1 MTELR
6 RRMIEELQLRNYAPN
21 TITVYI
27 RCVAQFA
34 QHFRLSPDRLGL
46 EHIRQYQLFL
56 VRQKKV
62 SWALFNQTVC
72 ALLRFLYRHILHRD
86 WMIEY
91 IPYPRREDKLPV
103 VLSPAEVAAV
113 FEATH
118 NLKHRTILMTIYA
131 AGLRVSEV
139 THLRASDIDSQRQVI
154 RVRQGK
160 GHKDRQVMLS
170 PKLLEALRIYWK
182 SYRPRVWLFPGESPE
197 RPVSSETVWRVC
209 HQAGEAAH
217 LPKPISRTL
226 CAIVSRP
233 ICWKT
238 LLTCAVFKFCSD
250 IGTSRL
256 RPGICMFRILPCA
269 PLSVRWSDC
278 LTLSVRLQFDESA
291 GVGAGRHFPPPRPGL
306 PDDVWRL
313 ALA

>member
-72 ALLRFLYRHILHRD
+72 ALRFLYRHILHRD

-139 THLRASDIDSQRQVI
+139 THLRLSDIDSHRQVI
-154 RVRQGK
+154 RIRQGK

-182 SYRPRVWLFPGESPE
+182 SYRPKVWLFPGESPE
-197 RPVSSETVWRVC
+197 RPLSSETVWRVC

-217 LPKPISRTL
+217 LSKPISPHTL
-226 CAIVSRP
+226 RHCFATHLLEDTIDLRRIQVLLGHRHL
-233 ICWKT
+233 KT
-238 LLTCAVFKFCSD
+238 
-250 IGTSRL
+250 TSRYL
-256 RPGICMFRILPCA
+256 HVSNLAVRTTVS
-269 PLSVRWSDC
+269 PLER
-278 LTLSVRLQFDESA
+278 
-291 GVGAGRHFPPPRPGL
+291 L
-306 PDDVWRL
+306 PDPTDPTPVR
-313 ALA
+313 

>member
-56 VRQKKV
+56 VQQKKV

-72 ALLRFLYRHILHRD
+72 ALRFLYRHILHRD

-91 IPYPRREDKLPV
+91 IPYPRREDKLPI

-118 NLKHRTILMTIYA
+118 NLKHRMILMTIYA

-139 THLRASDIDSQRQVI
+139 THLRLSDIDSQRQVI

-182 SYRPRVWLFPGESPE
+182 SYRPKVWLFPGESPE

-217 LPKPISRTL
+217 LSKPISPHTLRHCFATHLLEEAIDLRRIQVLLGHRNLKTTARYLHVSNLAVRTT
-226 CAIVSRP
+226 VS
-233 ICWKT
+233 
-238 LLTCAVFKFCSD
+238 
-250 IGTSRL
+250 
-256 RPGICMFRILPCA
+256 
-269 PLSVRWSDC
+269 PLER
-278 LTLSVRLQFDESA
+278 
-291 GVGAGRHFPPPRPGL
+291 L
-306 PDDVWRL
+306 PDATDPTPVR
-313 ALA
+313 